1 MNQPEETI
9 SALDRLLDIT
19 RILREPG
26 GCDWD
31 RAQDLFSMREY
42 LLEEAAEVI
51 DAVNRRDTPGLQEE
65 LGDLLFIV
73 FFLARLNE
81 EDGRFTIREVAEGM
95 SEKLIRRHP
104 HVFGDTRVDKVEDIV
119 VNWEKIKE
127 AEQAAKNGGDSAE
140 SNSPKSKS
148 VLKDTKKFLPALSRA
163 YKVQEKVA
171 AVGFD
176 WSDTDGVF
184 AKLRE
189 EIDELEAEVRAH
201 REGKDPEAVQDRLE
215 DEAGDLLFAF
225 VNVMRHLKAHP
236 EAALHR
242 STEKFARRFR
252 GVEDRLARQG
262 ATPADS
268 TLAEMDR
275 LWNEVKADEPQAGS
289 SNSSPSTLE
298 RDA

>member
-1 MNQPEETI
+1 MNQPEATL

-19 RILREPG
+19 RVLREPG

-81 EDGRFTIREVAEGM
+81 EAGRFTIREVAEGM
-95 SEKLIRRHP
+95 SDKLIRRHP

-127 AEQAAKNGGDSAE
+127 AEQAAKNGGNAE
-140 SNSPKSKS
+140 TTPSKRKS

-176 WSDTDGVF
+176 WPDTDGVF

-189 EIDELEAEVRAH
+189 EIDELEAEVRAY
-201 REGKDPEAVQDRLE
+201 RGGQNTEAVQDRLE

-225 VNVMRHLKAHP
+225 VNVMRHLKVHP

-252 GVEDRLARQG
+252 GVEDRLAQQG

-268 TLAEMDR
+268 TLGEMDR
-275 LWNEVKADEPQAGS
+275 LWNEVKADESEARTPG
-289 SNSSPSTLE
+289 STLE